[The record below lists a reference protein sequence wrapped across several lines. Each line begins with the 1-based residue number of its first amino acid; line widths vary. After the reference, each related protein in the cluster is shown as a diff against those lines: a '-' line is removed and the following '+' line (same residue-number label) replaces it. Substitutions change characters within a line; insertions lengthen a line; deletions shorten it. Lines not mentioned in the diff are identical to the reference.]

1 MQMKSNP
8 AHRVVKFIIFI
19 VSYLLCLVGLSFLYT
34 SNMANW
40 QVDFLYD
47 IASLLNMHIE
57 NVYYLFV
64 LTVNLFFA
72 AILYKLII
80 NLLKKRSFFSAN

>member
-1 MQMKSNP
+1 
-8 AHRVVKFIIFI
+8 
-19 VSYLLCLVGLSFLYT
+19 
-34 SNMANW
+34 MANW